1 MASNTNKHIG
11 FPIPSEVFNQ
21 PKQEKV
27 DFKKH
32 ETISALLDIDL
43 KCPHCKKVL
52 LKANE
57 RI

>member
-21 PKQEKV
+21 PKQEEI

-32 ETISALLDIDL
+32 EAISALLDIDL
-43 KCPHCKKVL
+43 KCPH
-52 LKANE
+52 
-57 RI
+57 